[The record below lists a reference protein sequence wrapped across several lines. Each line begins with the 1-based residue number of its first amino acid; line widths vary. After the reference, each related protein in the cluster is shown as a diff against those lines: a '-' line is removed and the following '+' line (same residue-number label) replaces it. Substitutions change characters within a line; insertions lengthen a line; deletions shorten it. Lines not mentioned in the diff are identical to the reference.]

1 MNISQLTLFSG
12 APVNQ
17 TICNRVKASFPISW
31 FDLVKQN
38 STEYKAVTKSMTI
51 GKIDALNETLE
62 SIVIC
67 AFVIML
73 GSSKNSQAFYQL
85 FSSTWFK

>member
-17 TICNRVKASFPISW
+17 IIYNRVKASFPISW
-31 FDLVKQN
+31 FHLVKQN

-73 GSSKNSQAFYQL
+73 GSSKNSLAF
-85 FSSTWFK
+85 F